1 MNESPQRPLAG
12 RGRGAH
18 YVPPKHQH
26 RFQASPFARLVRVHA
41 SMTARQASAAV
52 ALADSL
58 FLSITPGEARGRVIG
73 FLAVSFAPFII
84 LGPLIGPFIDRMPG
98 GRRLLIV
105 SIALL
110 RSLVMIGMMSQ
121 LNSLWLFPLAFLAM
135 VLNRTYGVS
144 KSALLPS
151 LIRTE
156 ADLAEANAKLGRTA
170 GIVGFLAALPAALL
184 SIASPKASLA
194 LGSLLFLLAA
204 ILAVRLPKSPVAAS
218 EPAEIEVRELHQTGI
233 IIAASAQGLVRAS
246 VGFLFFHLAFWFAD
260 PRRSVEV
267 GTVPDGT
274 WKQMQYNF
282 GPQFGTFWFGLAV
295 SLAAVG
301 TLLGNSSTRALR
313 RFERI
318 ESLLVVG
325 LLLIGAAGA
334 VAAISPVTLVALLC
348 MAVVNYAAA
357 FGNMAFET
365 IVQRDAPDANRGRA
379 IAGFQMRFQLMWVA
393 AGLVPVLIPLPGV
406 VGFAVVAALGFSGAL
421 GYWFGLRQ
429 VRAGVHELESVRG
442 YLKRR
447 ITRR

>member
-1 MNESPQRPLAG
+1 MNESLQRPLAG
-12 RGRGAH
+12 RGRGAN
-18 YVPPKHQH
+18 YVSPKHQH
-26 RFQASPFARLVRVHA
+26 RFQPSPFARLVRVHA
-41 SMTARQASAAV
+41 TMTAAEACLAV
-52 ALADSL
+52 GLADSL
-58 FLSITPGEARGRVIG
+58 FLSITPGEARGRVIV
-73 FLAVSFAPFII
+73 FLLVSFAPFII
-84 LGPLIGPFIDRMPG
+84 LGPLIGPVIDRMPG

-105 SIALL
+105 TIALL
-110 RSLVMIGMMSQ
+110 RTAVMIGMASQ

-156 ADLAEANAKLGRTA
+156 AGLAEANAKLGRTA
-170 GIVGFLAALPAALL
+170 GIVGFLAAVPAALL
-184 SIASPKASLA
+184 SLASPKASLV
-194 LGSLLFLLAA
+194 LGSMLFFLAA
-204 ILAVRLPKSPVAAS
+204 VLALRLPKSPVAAS
-218 EPAEIEVRELHQTGI
+218 DPAEIEVRELHQTGI
-233 IIAASAQGLVRAS
+233 IIAATAQGLVRAS

-274 WKQMQYNF
+274 WKQMRYNF

-295 SLAAVG
+295 SLAAIG
-301 TLLGNSSTRALR
+301 TLLGNSSTKALR
-313 RFERI
+313 RFDRI

-325 LLLIGAAGA
+325 LVLIGVSGT
-334 VAAISPVTLVALLC
+334 VAAISPVTIVALLC

-379 IAGFQMRFQLMWVA
+379 IANFQMRFQLMWVA
-393 AGLVPVLIPLPGV
+393 AGLVPVLIPLPGA
-406 VGFAVVAALGFSGAL
+406 VGFAVVAALGFSGAV

-429 VRAGVHELESVRG
+429 VRAGLRELESVRG